1 MPKSGGNNYF
11 WQKTG
16 FMGLIQ
22 IDNMEFYAF
31 HGCYD
36 QEQVVGNRFIV
47 DLEISVNLDKAALSD
62 NIEDTLNYQNA
73 YAIVKGQMNIKSRL
87 LEHVAGR
94 ILDKLSIRFPDIEK
108 ASVRVSKMNPPMGG
122 QIERVSVTLSRP
134 G

>member
-1 MPKSGGNNYF
+1 MSAINRIF

-16 FMGLIQ
+16 FMGLIK
-22 IDNMEFYAF
+22 IENMEFYAF

-47 DLEISVNLDKAALSD
+47 DLEISANLDKAALSD

-73 YAIVKGQMNIKSRL
+73 YDIVKEQMNIKSRL

-94 ILDKLSIRFPDIEK
+94 ILDKLFSRFPDIEK

-134 G
+134 R

>member
-1 MPKSGGNNYF
+1 
-11 WQKTG
+11 
-16 FMGLIQ
+16 MGLIQ
-22 IDNMEFYAF
+22 IENMEFYAY

-47 DLEISVNLDKAALSD
+47 DLEISANLEKAALSD
-62 NIEDTLNYQNA
+62 NIDDTLNYQNA
-73 YAIVKGQMNIKSRL
+73 YEIVKKQMNIKSRL

-94 ILDKLSIRFPDIEK
+94 ILDELLSRFTEIEK
-108 ASVRVSKMNPPMGG
+108 ATVRVSKMNPPMGG

>member
-1 MPKSGGNNYF
+1 
-11 WQKTG
+11 
-16 FMGLIQ
+16 MGLIQ

-47 DLEISVNLDKAALSD
+47 DLEISANLEKAALSD

-73 YAIVKGQMNIKSRL
+73 YDIVKEQMNIKSRL
-87 LEHVAGR
+87 LEHVPGR
-94 ILDKLSIRFPDIEK
+94 ILDKLFSRFPDIEK